1 MHGSEP
7 VVKQC
12 TEIILSAAS
21 LEERL
26 EAANVLIAL
35 IEILPYTILTS
46 LQEISGVALS
56 NDERDIAKKEAF
68 AFVEDQPTML
78 MQVERWKHIPEL
90 FSFGTG
96 VERALTLSIEERT
109 GA

>member
-1 MHGSEP
+1 MHSSEP
-7 VVKQC
+7 IVKQC
-12 TEIILSAAS
+12 MEIIASAKS

-26 EAANVLIAL
+26 EAANILIAL
-35 IEILPYTILTS
+35 IEILPYNILTS
-46 LQEISGVALS
+46 LQEISGVVLS
-56 NDERDIAKKEAF
+56 IDERDIAKKEAF
-68 AFVEDQPTML
+68 AFVGAEPTML

-90 FSFGTG
+90 VAFGAG

>member
-12 TEIILSAAS
+12 VEIITSAKS
-21 LEERL
+21 QEERL
-26 EAANVLIAL
+26 EAANILIAL
-35 IEILPYTILTS
+35 IEILPYNILTS

-56 NDERDIAKKEAF
+56 IDERDIAKNEAF
-68 AFVEDQPTML
+68 AFVGAEPTML
-78 MQVERWKHIPEL
+78 MQVERWKRSPEL
-90 FSFGTG
+90 FAFGTG

>member
-1 MHGSEP
+1 MNGSEP

-12 TEIILSAAS
+12 AEIIVSAAS

-56 NDERDIAKKEAF
+56 IDERDIAKKEAF
-68 AFVEDQPTML
+68 AFVGEQPTML
-78 MQVERWKHIPEL
+78 TQLERWKQIPEL
-90 FSFGTG
+90 FAFGIG
-96 VERALTLSIEERT
+96 VERALTLSIEELT